1 MKMKTTIKGLALAS
15 FMMFGSS
22 LNAQTFVNN
31 TPTVVS
37 GFGVSSR
44 DQDLSKLPKMERDI
58 VILQNVLNDLFK
70 DSKEGVFYSSNTAK
84 GMHIPGKGV
93 FFNINYGTSM
103 EVIFADLAKKANE
116 EKEVEIDEKALLKE
130 KEDAIKSLS
139 QDFLVNYGSI
149 LSELKDNEKVIL
161 NVNYSEGKGNS
172 IRNTTNGSVSYFA
185 TGGKSNSKR
194 MVSTISAKDLKDFLG
209 GKLSIDAANAKI
221 SSKISNNGDNEAND
235 TKIMAGILDDIFQS
249 TFDGTFRKSGR
260 TSWTYFE
267 GFGLMYDMSF
277 SSDLNRLALAYYDS
291 EGKRIDP
298 SKNGKENEEKLK
310 KAEENFDKLI
320 DLAKESLVT
329 YGRTLRS
336 VKSDEVIILN
346 MNFNSGFRDS
356 SLPGAVRIQV
366 NKSQIEAFSKGSISL
381 EQLKKEIDIKRLSS
395 SANNS
400 EALYFPASH
409 SEVFD
414 VAPVRATGRVK
425 GQN

>member
-1 MKMKTTIKGLALAS
+1 MKMKTTIQTSLLAILMLGYMHIS
-15 FMMFGSS
+15 I
-22 LNAQTFVNN
+22 AQPAVAAT
-31 TPTVVS
+31 
-37 GFGVSSR
+37 GFFERVTNESQ
-44 DQDLSKLPKMERDI
+44 QDLSKLPKMERDI
-58 VILQNVLNDLFK
+58 IILQNVLNDLFK
-70 DSKEGVFYSSNTAK
+70 GSREGFFYSSNAAK
-84 GMHIPGKGV
+84 GMHIPGKGLI
-93 FFNINYGTSM
+93 FNINYGTAM
-103 EVIFADLAKKANE
+103 EVIFVDLDVKIDGDKEVAKD
-116 EKEVEIDEKALLKE
+116 EKEVLKE
-130 KEDAIKSLS
+130 KEDEIKSLS

-149 LSELKDNEKVIL
+149 LSELKDNEQVIL

-194 MVSTISAKDLKDFLG
+194 MVSAISTKDLKDFLG
-209 GKLSIDAANAKI
+209 GKLSIDAAKAKI
-221 SSKISNNGDNEAND
+221 ISKITSDGDNDAND
-235 TKIMAGILDDIFQS
+235 TKIMAGILDDVFQS

-260 TSWTYFE
+260 TTWTYFE
-267 GFGLMYDMSF
+267 GFGLMYDRSF
-277 SSDLNRLALAYYDS
+277 SSDISQLRTSFSLDQS
-291 EGKRIDP
+291 IKSPGE
-298 SKNGKENEEKLK
+298 KEVQEKLMADELK
-310 KAEENFDKLI
+310 FEGLMN
-320 DLAKESLVT
+320 LAKESLVT

-346 MNFNSGFRDS
+346 MNFDSGFRKYNNF
-356 SLPGAVRIQV
+356 PGSVRLEV
-366 NKSQIEAFSKGSISL
+366 NKSQIDAFSKGSISL

>member
-1 MKMKTTIKGLALAS
+1 MKMKTTIQTSLLAILMLGYMHIS
-15 FMMFGSS
+15 I
-22 LNAQTFVNN
+22 AQPAVAAT
-31 TPTVVS
+31 
-37 GFGVSSR
+37 GFFERVTNESQ
-44 DQDLSKLPKMERDI
+44 QDLSKLPKMERDI
-58 VILQNVLNDLFK
+58 IILQNVLNDLFK
-70 DSKEGVFYSSNTAK
+70 GSREGFFYSSNAAK
-84 GMHIPGKGV
+84 GMHIPGKGLI
-93 FFNINYGTSM
+93 FNINYGTAM
-103 EVIFADLAKKANE
+103 EVIFVDLDVKIDGDKEVAKD
-116 EKEVEIDEKALLKE
+116 EKEVLKE
-130 KEDAIKSLS
+130 KEDEIKSLS

-149 LSELKDNEKVIL
+149 LSELKDNEQVIL

-194 MVSTISAKDLKDFLG
+194 MVSAISTKDLKYFLG
-209 GKLSIDAANAKI
+209 GKLSIDAAKAKI
-221 SSKISNNGDNEAND
+221 ISKITSDGDNDAND
-235 TKIMAGILDDIFQS
+235 TKIMAGILDDVFQS
-249 TFDGTFRKSGR
+249 TFDGAFRKSGR

-298 SKNGKENEEKLK
+298 SKNGKENEKKIK

-336 VKSDEVIILN
+336 LKSDEVIILN

-356 SLPGAVRIQV
+356 SLPGAVRLQV
-366 NKSQIEAFSKGSISL
+366 NKSQIEAFTKGSKSL
-381 EQLKKEIDIKRLSS
+381 EQLKQEIDVKKLSS
-395 SANNS
+395 STNGSNS
-400 EALYFPASH
+400 EVLYFPS
-409 SEVFD
+409 STSD
-414 VAPVRATGRVK
+414 VAPIRATGRVK